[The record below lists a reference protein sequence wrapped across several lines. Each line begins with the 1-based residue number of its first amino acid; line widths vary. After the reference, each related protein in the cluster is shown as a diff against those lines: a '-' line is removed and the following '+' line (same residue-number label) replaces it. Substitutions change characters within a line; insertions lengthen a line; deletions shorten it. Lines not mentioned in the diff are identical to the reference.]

1 MNLTEKE
8 ITRWELSSVDIA
20 NVYRTDRTDCIQLW
34 WTPVEELQAFVLNVF
49 APVGHVFW
57 NVVAYHAFTA
67 GAHASMQS
75 LVSKEST
82 PGIVNDLI
90 RDTGEELK
98 SELASELLGG
108 LTHFFGDRYHP
119 KHRRKP
125 VFLSAGRHTSVGVPA
140 SCQPTVSRYFH
151 EQLRVF
157 GDSSTRP
164 CPEDVSLTYDSTE
177 SDPTL
182 AKLLCSNVF
191 MLSEQERNAQL
202 ALIRSGVDLL
212 AQGNPEHF
220 AFTGNAIGIS
230 TAGIE
235 RNAAALGDFAEIA
248 RFRVE
253 TAVRHYALRGVEKL
267 LKYDLA
273 NKDWGLLCLAD
284 LRDELRGRL
293 LTKLAAYPVIENNPF
308 ERAER

>member
-8 ITRWELSSVDIA
+8 ITRWELAGVDVA
-20 NVYRTDRTDCIQLW
+20 NLCRADRDGSIQCW
-34 WTPVEELQAFVLNVF
+34 WTPVEEFNAYVLNVF
-49 APVGHVFW
+49 APIDHVLWDFSE
-57 NVVAYHAFTA
+57 YEAF
-67 GAHASMQS
+67 GSGKFEYMHRVRLSD
-75 LVSKEST
+75 ST
-82 PGIVNDLI
+82 TGKLEALI
-90 RDTGEELK
+90 RDTGAELK
-98 SELASELLGG
+98 SDVAGELLRG
-108 LTHFFGDRYHP
+108 LTQYFGDRYHSP
-119 KHRRKP
+119 HRGSAWSFSMRRH
-125 VFLSAGRHTSVGVPA
+125 LSVAVPE
-140 SCQPTVSRYFH
+140 SCRPAVSRYFR

-157 GDSSTRP
+157 GESSTRS

-182 AKLLCSNVF
+182 GKLLCSNVL

-212 AQGNPEHF
+212 AQGKPEHF
-220 AFTGNAIGIS
+220 AFTGNAVGIS

-235 RNAAALGDFAEIA
+235 HNAAALGDFAEIA